1 MSTSGEELIRQATE
15 ELQSRQKSLLAARG
29 KLAGLTT
36 KVTSKDGMVTVM
48 LDARGQL
55 TKLNFNTQKFRRIA
69 PTELS
74 SILVETISRAQAES
88 RDQVLRAYQ
97 QFLPDSVDVRGMMA
111 GKTDLNE
118 MFEDALRQADEM
130 MADGKLR
137 FPQSRSARNGKA

>member
-1 MSTSGEELIRQATE
+1 MI
-15 ELQSRQKSLLAARG
+15 
-29 KLAGLTT
+29 
-36 KVTSKDGMVTVM
+36 TVI

-97 QFLPDSVDVRGMMA
+97 NFLPESVDVRGMMS
-111 GKTDLNE
+111 GKTDINE
-118 MFEDALRQADEM
+118 MFEDAMRQADEM

-137 FPQSRSARNGKA
+137 FPRPRSAGNGKAN